1 MVTSDTSAPVATTSL
16 SSQPGNRNRPPRRP
30 GRYISMLPGVAI
42 LAALSIYPTIYS
54 LIISL
59 FHWNLQTTTGRR
71 FVGFD
76 NYTNL
81 FTDTAFWHSVK
92 VTLVFVAASVSIE
105 FLLAFGL
112 ALVFFRGL
120 PGDRIMRGLI
130 LMPMLCAPV
139 VVGLLARF
147 SLDPSFGIVNQLLR
161 GLGLGSTD
169 FLGSTSLALP
179 TLIGIDVWQ
188 WTPFLFL
195 ILLAAMQGIPED
207 LIEAAKIDGASWP
220 QIIWHQFLPLLRY
233 PILVGLALRL
243 IDAFRVYDI
252 VFMTTRGGPVDVTS
266 TMSWQVYDVGFRTFN
281 ISYAAAFSWMLLVLV
296 LVTVSAM
303 MRRIVVHERKG

>member
-1 MVTSDTSAPVATTSL
+1 
-16 SSQPGNRNRPPRRP
+16 
-30 GRYISMLPGVAI
+30 MLPGVAI
-42 LAALSIYPTIYS
+42 LAGLSIYPTIYS
-54 LIISL
+54 LVISL
-59 FHWNLQTTTGRR
+59 FHWNLQTTSGRR
-71 FVGFD
+71 FVGLG

-81 FTDTAFWHSVK
+81 LTDAAFWHSVK
-92 VTLVFVAASVSIE
+92 VTLVFVVASVCLE
-105 FLLAFGL
+105 FILAFLL
-112 ALVFFRGL
+112 ALVFFRRL
-120 PGDRIMRGLI
+120 PGDRFMRGLI

-139 VVGLLARF
+139 VVGLLAKF
-147 SLDPSFGIVNQLLR
+147 SLDPTFGIANQLLR
-161 GLGLGSTD
+161 GLGFGSTD
-169 FLGSTSLALP
+169 FLGSASLALP

-195 ILLAAMQGIPED
+195 ILLAAMQGIPEE

-220 QIIWHQFLPLLRY
+220 QVVWHQFLPLLRY

-243 IDAFRVYDI
+243 IDSFRVYDI

-281 ISYAAAFSWMLLVLV
+281 ISYAAAFSWLLLILV

-303 MRRIVVHERKG
+303 MRRIVAPQRSLI